1 MVPLGKLRI
10 TLGAMFTA
18 GLLCAALA
26 MPSAAQTALGSIEG
40 KVVDVDN
47 APVPGATVYPVSG
60 PAGTG
65 LDRRVLTNADGRF
78 RLEQLVPG
86 TYQLSA
92 FKVEDGYANGADPFY
107 AQADHPLPS
116 FTVTS
121 ATESADHSIQLG
133 ARCGVLHILV
143 NDAVTGSPITS
154 AALVLQQRNNKSAS
168 IQGQK
173 SFPGDFLVPPMD
185 VSVEVHA
192 PGYNIWRFSD
202 EGRDYLTV
210 RPGEHHTLKVLLQP
224 APPAK

>member
-1 MVPLGKLRI
+1 MGLFKKLRM
-10 TLGAMFTA
+10 TSRAMFPVA
-18 GLLCAALA
+18 VLCSAMALPA
-26 MPSAAQTALGSIEG
+26 AAQTALGSIEG
-40 KVVDVDN
+40 QVVDVDN

-86 TYQLSA
+86 TYQVSA
-92 FKVEDGYANGADPFY
+92 FKIEDGYANGADPFY

-116 FTVTS
+116 ITVTS
-121 ATESADHSIQLG
+121 ATENADSSIQLG

-154 AALVLQQRNNKSAS
+154 AALVLQQRNNRSAS
-168 IQGQK
+168 MQGQK
-173 SFPGDFLVPPMD
+173 SFPGDFLVPATD
-185 VSVEVHA
+185 ISVEIHA
-192 PGYNIWRFSD
+192 PGYNIWRFGD